1 MANKSGRGS
10 TEYRG
15 KADARLKRVRR
26 KNAAKNGFFDWIIGF
41 FGNIHD
47 SSVRVGEEGFI
58 VRGGNLDYQLFAI
71 VMMLL
76 AFGIVMVYSASAYE
90 GYIMHKGAS
99 EYFVK
104 NQGQFML
111 IGLVAMWI
119 VSHINE
125 NFWRAAS
132 RFILFFALM
141 LVIFCLIKGTAE
153 NGSKRWLEFG
163 PIKFQPSEFAKPAI
177 AIYMSERCSTE
188 KHKLNDIWGIIS
200 ICIMP
205 VILIGAIAI
214 ENLSSA
220 ILPFVVMMGILIV
233 ASDNKKDMFRIVL
246 LGVIMAAA
254 FILAQPYRRERIMDK
269 LSGADNTAGGTGSTQ
284 TLQSLYAIGSGGWF
298 GKGLGNSA
306 QKNGHLSE
314 CYNDFIFSIIC
325 EELGIFGAI
334 VVIVLFM
341 MLFWKLASLAKHT
354 TNEYNAYLI
363 VGILSNIASQ
373 TALNM
378 AVATDIAP
386 NTGVTLPFIS
396 HGGSSLLVTL
406 ISMGLVFAVTRK
418 TNIYESVRSDRTDE
432 VAN

>member
-1 MANKSGRGS
+1 MANNSGRGS

-26 KNAAKNGFFDWIIGF
+26 KNAAKDKFSQWGSSFW
-41 FGNIHD
+41 GNISD
-47 SSVRVGEEGFI
+47 SASRARKEGLV
-58 VRGGNLDYQLFAI
+58 VRGGNVDYQLFAI

-76 AFGIVMVYSASAYE
+76 AFGLVMVYSASSYE
-90 GYIMHKGAS
+90 GYVLHKGDS
-99 EYFVK
+99 EYFLK
-104 NQGQFML
+104 NQGIFAAVGIL
-111 IGLVAMWI
+111 AMWI

-125 NFWRAAS
+125 NVWRTIS
-132 RFILFFALM
+132 RFLLLGAIALVVVC
-141 LVIFCLIKGTAE
+141 LVKGTAE

-163 PIKFQPSEFAKPAI
+163 PIQFQPSEFAKPAI

-188 KHKLNDIWGIIS
+188 NDKLKDIWGILS

-205 VILIGAIAI
+205 VILIGVIAV

-220 ILPFVVMMGILIV
+220 ILPFVVMMGILVV
-233 ASDNKKDMFRIVL
+233 ASDNKKDMFRIML
-246 LGVIMAAA
+246 LGAILAAA
-254 FILAQPYRRERIMDK
+254 FIWAQPYRRERIMDK
-269 LSGADNTAGGTGSTQ
+269 ISGADNTASGTGSTQ
-284 TLQSLYAIGSGGWF
+284 TLQSLYAIGSGGLF

-325 EELGIFGAI
+325 EELGIFGAV
-334 VVIVLFM
+334 VVIVLFL
-341 MLFWKLASLAKHT
+341 MLFWKLATLARST

-396 HGGSSLLVTL
+396 HGGSSLLVTMF
-406 ISMGLVFAVTRK
+406 SMGLVFAVTRK
-418 TNIYESVRSDRTDE
+418 TNIYESVRSDSKDE
-432 VAN
+432 VTN